1 MILAIVKGN
10 VVSTNKTEKLLGGKL
25 LIVEEWNI
33 ETGKTNERPQV
44 ALDIVGAGAG
54 ELVMCV
60 SGSSARQTTETEKRP
75 VDLAIVGIVDEV
87 EFEGGSYYKKYGENK
102 PAATGSSIPV
112 QKQVQK
118 ATQKNQ
124 APTKDSVIKP

>member
-33 ETGKTNERPQV
+33 DTGKTSGRPQV
-44 ALDIVGAGAG
+44 ALDIVGAGTG

-60 SGSSARQTTETEKRP
+60 SGSSARQTVETDKRP
-75 VDLAIVGIVDEV
+75 IDLAIIGIVDEV
-87 EFEGGSYYKKYGENK
+87 ELEGKARFKKYSDTAHTETSKPLAEQK
-102 PAATGSSIPV
+102 PAQKPV
-112 QKQVQK
+112 P
-118 ATQKNQ
+118 KNQ
-124 APTKDSVIKP
+124 EAPQDSKS